1 MDVVQTRRK
10 SPPSSGPVP
19 AGKRSAPLPSPLRQ
33 SHPHRHPRKANPLP
47 FQYLT
52 NEKAEAS
59 WVKLRSVTGQ
69 SALDE
74 FLSTAELAG
83 TDFTAAKPTNNTRII
98 HLDSRDPYLPTA
110 GEERATA
117 RRQAAHRAHLTVPRR
132 PPWDA
137 GTTRAQLEVREREGL
152 LQWRRGLADLT
163 ENHDLLVT
171 PFERNLEVWRQLWRV
186 VERSDLLVQIVDA
199 RDPLLFRSED
209 LERYVKEV
217 SERKKNLLL
226 VNKADLLTRR
236 QRQAWADYFGQEG
249 INFKF
254 FSARDAKSLQDAAE
268 AESSEDED
276 LFPSQGASKPTKQ
289 LADDAAKLNQ
299 KDRDED
305 TGQTPEDSKLDRDTS
320 STRILTIEELE
331 ELFVSNVPRL
341 KGDDLPAESPSDPLT
356 AGSSGRD
363 ESTEPQKM
371 TIGLVGYPNVGKS
384 STINALIGAK
394 KVSVSATPG
403 KTKHFQ
409 TLHLTPTLVLCD
421 CPGLVFPN
429 FARTAAELVCAG
441 ILPVDQQRELRGPAA
456 LVARRIPRSN
466 LESTYGI
473 RIDVRS
479 IEEGGSGVPTASELL
494 SAYGRARGFATTG
507 SGGQPDESR
516 AARYILK
523 DYVKGRLPFC
533 HPPPAEPPTGERDF
547 NSELYDSGDPE
558 LQTTHAA
565 EADDGTSI
573 ASKDRLPFEGR
584 KSKQVDKR
592 FFGSGSGG
600 AGHTSSPFAYVA
612 GGRGGKSL
620 SGRKQR
626 LVVAMEK
633 GVDPSEVQ
641 LDGKK
646 HFKGRR
652 ARGGA
657 KKLPDD
663 AD

>member
-1 MDVVQTRRK
+1 MPT
-10 SPPSSGPVP
+10 
-19 AGKRSAPLPSPLRQ
+19 PSPKELTF
-33 SHPHRHPRKANPLP
+33 SL
-47 FQYLT
+47 QYVT

-74 FLSTAELAG
+74 FLSTAALAG
-83 TDFTAAKPTNNTRII
+83 TDFTAAKPNHDTRVI
-98 HLDSRDPYLPTA
+98 HLDQRDPYLPTA
-110 GEERATA
+110 SEERAAA
-117 RRQAAHRAHLTVPRR
+117 RRQAAHRAQLTVPRR

-137 GTTRAQLEVREREGL
+137 GTTRTELEVRERESL
-152 LQWRRGLADLT
+152 LEWRRGLADLT

-217 SERKKNLLL
+217 SEQKNNLLL

-236 QRQAWADYFGQEG
+236 QRQAWADYFSQEG

-268 AESSEDED
+268 LESSEDGDE
-276 LFPSQGASKPTKQ
+276 Q
-289 LADDAAKLNQ
+289 LASDAEKLGLDDRHGDADQPHADAIG
-299 KDRDED
+299 DRD
-305 TGQTPEDSKLDRDTS
+305 DSPIQ
-320 STRILTIEELE
+320 ILTVEELE
-331 ELFVSNVPRL
+331 ELFVSNAPRPN
-341 KGDDLPAESPSDPLT
+341 DDNPSAANSSDPAQT
-356 AGSSGRD
+356 NPSGKD
-363 ESTEPQKM
+363 ESSEAPKT

-384 STINALIGAK
+384 STINALVGAK

-429 FARTAAELVCAG
+429 FARTTAELVCAG
-441 ILPVDQQRELRGPAA
+441 ILPVDQQRELRGPTA
-456 LVARRIPRSN
+456 LVARRIPRAT
-466 LESTYGI
+466 LEATYG
-473 RIDVRS
+473 VRVPVRAA
-479 IEEGGSGVPTASELL
+479 EEGGSGVPTASELL
-494 SAYGRARGFATTG
+494 SAYARARGFAGSG

-523 DYVKGRLPFC
+523 DYVAGRLPFC
-533 HPPPAEPPTGERDF
+533 HPPPAEPPTDEREF
-547 NSELYDSGDPE
+547 NSERYDAGPPQLKISA
-558 LQTTHAA
+558 L
-565 EADDGTSI
+565 DDGDDSVSL
-573 ASKDRLPFEGR
+573 ASKTRLPFEGR
-584 KSKQVDKR
+584 RSKQVDKK
-592 FFGSGSGG
+592 FFGPGSQG
-600 AGHTSSPFAYVA
+600 AGHVSSPYAYVA

-626 LVVAMEK
+626 TMVALEK

-641 LDGKK
+641 LNGKK

-652 ARGGA
+652 AHGRA
-657 KKLPDD
+657 KTVSDD